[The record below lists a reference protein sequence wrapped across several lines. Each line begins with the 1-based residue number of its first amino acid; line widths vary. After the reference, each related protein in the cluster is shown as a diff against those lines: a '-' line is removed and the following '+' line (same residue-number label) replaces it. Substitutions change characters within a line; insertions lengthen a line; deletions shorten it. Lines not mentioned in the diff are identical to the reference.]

1 MSITTQAKET
11 ITKNTL
17 GLGLDLDGLTRAKAG
32 AMALATVSGG
42 VHLYL
47 YATQSFIPFLL
58 AGLGFLTLA
67 ALVGTTFDYRVLY
80 LGGIPFTLAQIA
92 AWIQLGM
99 PDFTLGVAD
108 KTVQVAL
115 ICLLAYLFVIERRSR
130 AADVDT
136 TPRTSDVEV
145 GRATR

>member
-11 ITKNTL
+11 VTKNTL
-17 GLGLDLDGLTRAKAG
+17 GLRLDLEGLTRAKAG

-67 ALVGTTFDYRVLY
+67 ALMATTFDYRVLY
-80 LGGIPFTLAQIA
+80 LGGIPFTIAQIA

-99 PDFTLGVAD
+99 PDFRLGVAD

-115 ICLLAYLFVIERRSR
+115 IVLLAYLFVIERRNRAVDTETHSQTSDAEIGR
-130 AADVDT
+130 AA
-136 TPRTSDVEV
+136 
-145 GRATR
+145 